1 MERGE
6 RREERGEEGREE
18 GREEGGERREEK
30 RERREERGEER
41 EEKRGERERRKERGG
56 ERGERDD
63 PGPTSPKWF
72 RPWGVI
78 IIACTCHVSAFGF
91 VAPIWLGFWVSEY
104 KYRAQRR
111 LPLL

>member
-1 MERGE
+1 MYRREERGGKRGGKRGEKRGE
-6 RREERGEEGREE
+6 RREERG
-18 GREEGGERREEK
+18 K
-30 RERREERGEER
+30 RREERGVNRRER
-41 EEKRGERERRKERGG
+41 RERRKERGG

-91 VAPIWLGFWVSEY
+91 VAPIWFFVGS
-104 KYRAQRR
+104 Q
-111 LPLL
+111 